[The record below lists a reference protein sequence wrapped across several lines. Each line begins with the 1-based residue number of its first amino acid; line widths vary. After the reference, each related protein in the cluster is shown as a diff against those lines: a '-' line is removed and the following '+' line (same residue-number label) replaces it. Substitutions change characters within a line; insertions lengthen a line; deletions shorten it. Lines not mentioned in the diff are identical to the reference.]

1 MKALYVLCV
10 CSSVRSVDV
19 RGVSIHTSFTS
30 LPSTLSLAGVIA
42 RAKTEK
48 PWKAIKV
55 TKQCFYHGHRSRPNP
70 VAKGEQKLMQKLK
83 NANGHDKP
91 TGKEKEHRIVRRNT
105 TGNNELEKS
114 TAAAAARIK
123 TNRNLDKCYYGA
135 QRNWTGWTVSGRR
148 KKREK
153 LREFVLLTWKK
164 KGSNNQR
171 FEWEGKQWRKKNAN
185 QEENAKIDVLQWQI
199 ETKTEKHYDCRLHS
213 FFYKTRTWKD
223 PRTAIPKL
231 LRFKRSGK
239 LLLNG
244 HATVTWAHNQES
256 QLLHTHTANVVT
268 ILWRSMHT
276 IKNNFQK
283 VCTK

>member
-1 MKALYVLCV
+1 MCV
-10 CSSVRSVDV
+10 VCLFIR
-19 RGVSIHTSFTS
+19 RS

-70 VAKGEQKLMQKLK
+70 VAKGGQKVMQKLK

-91 TGKEKEHRIVRRNT
+91 TGKEKEHWTVRRNT

-135 QRNWTGWTVSGRR
+135 QKNWTGWTVSGRR

-153 LREFVLLTWKK
+153 LREFLLLTWKK

-171 FEWEGKQWRKKNAN
+171 FEWEGKHTREEWREKKRKPGRKCQDRRVAMAN
-185 QEENAKIDVLQWQI
+185 RNQNGKTLRLPTTFVFFIKHGLEKILEQRYRKCYGLSVLEN
-199 ETKTEKHYDCRLHS
+199 S
-213 FFYKTRTWKD
+213 
-223 PRTAIPKL
+223 
-231 LRFKRSGK
+231 S
-239 LLLNG
+239 
-244 HATVTWAHNQES
+244 
-256 QLLHTHTANVVT
+256 
-268 ILWRSMHT
+268 
-276 IKNNFQK
+276 
-283 VCTK
+283 

>member
-1 MKALYVLCV
+1 MLLWGAKELNWLNGIWSKKEKRKIARICIVNMEKERKQQ
-10 CSSVRSVDV
+10 SEVRV
-19 RGVSIHTSFTS
+19 RGE
-30 LPSTLSLAGVIA
+30 AM
-42 RAKTEK
+42 K
-48 PWKAIKV
+48 
-55 TKQCFYHGHRSRPNP
+55 
-70 VAKGEQKLMQKLK
+70 
-83 NANGHDKP
+83 
-91 TGKEKEHRIVRRNT
+91 
-105 TGNNELEKS
+105 
-114 TAAAAARIK
+114 
-123 TNRNLDKCYYGA
+123 
-135 QRNWTGWTVSGRR
+135 
-148 KKREK
+148 
-153 LREFVLLTWKK
+153 
-164 KGSNNQR
+164 
-171 FEWEGKQWRKKNAN
+171 KKNAN